1 MSEQLLPGYIIRR
14 GSALER
20 SLLLKFMQ
28 RTYEDLFPNEDFS
41 HLEQTVKQYFS
52 SDTPLW
58 WVEEEGEQG
67 AGSGEQGEQGEQRE
81 QGAGSGEQGEQG
93 AGSGEQGEI
102 RRISNAP
109 CPIPNAQFPILRQL
123 LETLRE
129 RSVQVPNSPIACLW
143 VGNAID
149 QVQGNRHAHI
159 FILYVVPEHRR
170 RGIGRA
176 LMRYIE
182 NWAIERGDR
191 QIGLQ
196 VFQSNKPAL
205 NLYNQLGYQTQS
217 IWMVKFLS
225 AEQ

>member
-14 GSALER
+14 GSTLER

-58 WVEEEGEQG
+58 WVEEEGEQR
-67 AGSGEQGEQGEQRE
+67 AGSR
-81 QGAGSGEQGEQG
+81 
-93 AGSGEQGEI
+93 EQGEI
-102 RRISNAP
+102 PLHASFPMSNAHP
-109 CPIPNAQFPILRQL
+109 
-123 LETLRE
+123 
-129 RSVQVPNSPIACLW
+129 PIACLW

-176 LMRYIE
+176 LMRYVE
-182 NWAIERGDR
+182 NWAIQRGDR

-217 IWMVKFLS
+217 LWMVKFLS
-225 AEQ
+225 AEK

>member
-28 RTYEDLFPNEDFS
+28 RTYQDLFPNEDFS

-58 WVEEEGEQG
+58 WVEEEGEAAQQG
-67 AGSGEQGEQGEQRE
+67 INNPYSMPHSQ
-81 QGAGSGEQGEQG
+81 
-93 AGSGEQGEI
+93 
-102 RRISNAP
+102 
-109 CPIPNAQFPILRQL
+109 
-123 LETLRE
+123 
-129 RSVQVPNSPIACLW
+129 SPIACLW

-149 QVQGNRHAHI
+149 QVHANRHAHI

-170 RGIGRA
+170 RGIGTA
-176 LMRYIE
+176 LMRYVE
-182 NWAIERGDR
+182 NWAIQRGDR

>member
-14 GSALER
+14 GSTLDR

-28 RTYEDLFPNEDFS
+28 QTYQDLFPNEDFS

-58 WVEEEGEQG
+58 WVEEE
-67 AGSGEQGEQGEQRE
+67 RE
-81 QGAGSGEQGEQG
+81 QG
-93 AGSGEQGEI
+93 
-102 RRISNAP
+102 SNKESLFCAP
-109 CPIPNAQFPILRQL
+109 LP
-123 LETLRE
+123 T
-129 RSVQVPNSPIACLW
+129 IACLW

-159 FILYVVPEHRR
+159 FILYVAPEHRR
-170 RGIGRA
+170 RGIGTA
-176 LMRYIE
+176 LMRYVE
-182 NWAIERGDR
+182 NWATQRGDR

-217 IWMVKFLS
+217 LWMVKFLS
-225 AEQ
+225 AEK

>member
-1 MSEQLLPGYIIRR
+1 VSEQLLPGYIIRR
-14 GSALER
+14 GSTLER

-58 WVEEEGEQG
+58 WVDFLGEGDQGSRG
-67 AGSGEQGEQGEQRE
+67 AGSRE
-81 QGAGSGEQGEQG
+81 QGAGEQG
-93 AGSGEQGEI
+93 AEGKEVIFNSP
-102 RRISNAP
+102 P
-109 CPIPNAQFPILRQL
+109 CPMPNAQC
-123 LETLRE
+123 
-129 RSVQVPNSPIACLW
+129 PIACLW

-159 FILYVVPEHRR
+159 FILYVVPEYRR

-176 LMRYIE
+176 LMQYVE
-182 NWAIERGDR
+182 NWAIQRGDR

-217 IWMVKFLS
+217 LWMVKFLS
-225 AEQ
+225 AEK

>member
-1 MSEQLLPGYIIRR
+1 MIRR
-14 GSALER
+14 GSLLER

-28 RTYEDLFPNEDFS
+28 RTYQDLFPNEDFS

-58 WVEEEGEQG
+58 WVEEE
-67 AGSGEQGEQGEQRE
+67 RE
-81 QGAGSGEQGEQG
+81 QGDKGTRGQGDKENNYTQF
-93 AGSGEQGEI
+93 
-102 RRISNAP
+102 
-109 CPIPNAQFPILRQL
+109 PIPNIS
-123 LETLRE
+123 LRE
-129 RSVQVPNSPIACLW
+129 AAPTTSLSTSSQFPIACLW

-170 RGIGRA
+170 QGIGTA
-176 LMRYIE
+176 LMRYVE
-182 NWAIERGDR
+182 NWAIQRGDR

-217 IWMVKFLS
+217 LWMVKFLS
-225 AEQ
+225 AEK